1 MCNILF
7 CDDLFYNS
15 LKMKSV
21 ILTSYSFLVFDIE
34 YTTQHNM
41 DMLANLKTKFITMFI
56 TCGHESAKP
65 S

>member
-7 CDDLFYNS
+7 CDDLFYKS

-21 ILTSYSFLVFDIE
+21 ILTSYSILVFNIE

-56 TCGHESAKP
+56 TC
-65 S
+65 

>member
-1 MCNILF
+1 MCNIGLLF
-7 CDDLFYNS
+7 CDDLFYKS

-21 ILTSYSFLVFDIE
+21 ILISYSILVFDIE

-56 TCGHESAKP
+56 TC
-65 S
+65 